1 MSQAA
6 AGASGLPRHVA
17 VIMDGNGRWAQRR
30 ALPRHLGHRA
40 GAKAVRATVEGCA
53 RRGVE
58 ALTIFAFSS
67 ENWQRP
73 QDEVT
78 RLMEL
83 FVESIDKEVDELHR
97 NGIRMRFIGD
107 LSRLR
112 AGLGAK
118 IAAAEARTAANQR
131 MTLFIAVS
139 YGGRWDIVEAARRL
153 AARAVAGE
161 ITPAAIDEALFA
173 DQLQLAGAPE
183 PDLFIRTGGEQRISN
198 FLLWNL
204 AYSELYFC
212 DTLWPDFDDAAL
224 ERRVAFLR
232 QPAATLW
239 PDRRAGRT
247 MNARPARAHRDRA
260 AARSPGHRRAGL
272 VAARGGGGDD
282 RGRDLRW
289 RLRMGRVRAAA
300 LRAGPARVRRRH
312 PAGARGRRDA
322 RSRPALAHG
331 LSCASPPS
339 GG

>member
-1 MSQAA
+1 MPQAA

-30 ALPRHLGHRA
+30 ALPRHFGHRA

-53 RRGVE
+53 RRGIE

-73 QDEVT
+73 EDEVT

-83 FVESIDKEVDELHR
+83 FVESIDKEIDELHR
-97 NGIRMRFIGD
+97 NGIRVRFIGE
-107 LSRLR
+107 LARLR
-112 AGLGAK
+112 AGLLAK

-139 YGGRWDIVEAARRL
+139 YGGRWDIVEAARKL

-161 ITPAAIDEALFA
+161 IEPAAIDEAMFA
-173 DQLQLAGAPE
+173 SHLQLAGVPE
-183 PDLFIRTGGEQRISN
+183 PDLFIRTGGESRISN

-224 ERRVAFLR
+224 
-232 QPAATLW
+232 
-239 PDRRAGRT
+239 D
-247 MNARPARAHRDRA
+247 
-260 AARSPGHRRAGL
+260 
-272 VAARGGGGDD
+272 
-282 RGRDLRW
+282 
-289 RLRMGRVRAAA
+289 AA
-300 LRAGPARVRRRH
+300 LRFYASRQRRFGLTEVQVAR
-312 PAGARGRRDA
+312 
-322 RSRPALAHG
+322 
-331 LSCASPPS
+331 
-339 GG
+339 

>member
-58 ALTIFAFSS
+58 VLTIFAFSS

-97 NGIRMRFIGD
+97 NGIRVRFVGE

-112 AGLGAK
+112 AVLGAK
-118 IAAAEARTAANQR
+118 IATAEARTAANQR

-139 YGGRWDIVEAARRL
+139 YGGRWDIVQAARKL

-161 ITPAAIDEALFA
+161 IKPEAIDEAVFA
-173 DQLQLAGAPE
+173 DQLQLAGVPE
-183 PDLFIRTGGEQRISN
+183 PDLFIRTGGESRISN

-224 ERRVAFLR
+224 
-232 QPAATLW
+232 
-239 PDRRAGRT
+239 D
-247 MNARPARAHRDRA
+247 
-260 AARSPGHRRAGL
+260 
-272 VAARGGGGDD
+272 
-282 RGRDLRW
+282 
-289 RLRMGRVRAAA
+289 AA
-300 LRAGPARVRRRH
+300 LRFYASRQRRFGLTDAQAAR
-312 PAGARGRRDA
+312 
-322 RSRPALAHG
+322 
-331 LSCASPPS
+331 
-339 GG
+339 

>member
-97 NGIRMRFIGD
+97 NGIRVRFIGD

-112 AGLGAK
+112 AVLGAK

-153 AARAVAGE
+153 AARVVTGE
-161 ITPAAIDEALFA
+161 IKPEAIDETLFA

-183 PDLFIRTGGEQRISN
+183 PDLFIRTGGESRISN

-204 AYSELYFC
+204 AYTELYFC

-224 ERRVAFLR
+224 DVALRFYASRQRRFGLTDE
-232 QPAATLW
+232 Q
-239 PDRRAGRT
+239 
-247 MNARPARAHRDRA
+247 
-260 AARSPGHRRAGL
+260 AAR
-272 VAARGGGGDD
+272 
-282 RGRDLRW
+282 
-289 RLRMGRVRAAA
+289 
-300 LRAGPARVRRRH
+300 
-312 PAGARGRRDA
+312 
-322 RSRPALAHG
+322 
-331 LSCASPPS
+331 
-339 GG
+339 

>member
-53 RRGVE
+53 RRGIE

-73 QDEVT
+73 QEEVA

-97 NGIRMRFIGD
+97 NGIRVRFIGE

-112 AGLGAK
+112 AGLAAK
-118 IAAAEARTAANQR
+118 IAAAESRTAANQR

-153 AARAVAGE
+153 AARAVTGE
-161 ITPAAIDEALFA
+161 IKPEAIDEALFA

-183 PDLFIRTGGEQRISN
+183 PDLFIRTGGESRISN

-224 ERRVAFLR
+224 
-232 QPAATLW
+232 
-239 PDRRAGRT
+239 D
-247 MNARPARAHRDRA
+247 
-260 AARSPGHRRAGL
+260 
-272 VAARGGGGDD
+272 
-282 RGRDLRW
+282 
-289 RLRMGRVRAAA
+289 AA
-300 LRAGPARVRRRH
+300 LRFYASRVRRF
-312 PAGARGRRDA
+312 GLTDA
-322 RSRPALAHG
+322 QATR
-331 LSCASPPS
+331 
-339 GG
+339 

>member
-1 MSQAA
+1 
-6 AGASGLPRHVA
+6 
-17 VIMDGNGRWAQRR
+17 MDGNGRWAQRR

-40 GAKAVRATVEGCA
+40 GAKAVRVTVEGCA
-53 RRGVE
+53 RRGIE

-97 NGIRMRFIGD
+97 SGVRVRFIGD

-112 AGLGAK
+112 EGLDAK
-118 IAAAEARTAANQR
+118 IAAAEARTAGNQR

-139 YGGRWDIVEAARRL
+139 YGGRWDIVEAARKL
-153 AARAVAGE
+153 AASAVAGAIQPE
-161 ITPAAIDEALFA
+161 AIDETVFA
-173 DQLQLAGAPE
+173 GQLQLAGAPE

-224 ERRVAFLR
+224 D
-232 QPAATLW
+232 T
-239 PDRRAGRT
+239 
-247 MNARPARAHRDRA
+247 
-260 AARSPGHRRAGL
+260 
-272 VAARGGGGDD
+272 
-282 RGRDLRW
+282 
-289 RLRMGRVRAAA
+289 A
-300 LRAGPARVRRRH
+300 LRFYASRQRRF
-312 PAGARGRRDA
+312 GLTDA
-322 RSRPALAHG
+322 QATR
-331 LSCASPPS
+331 
-339 GG
+339 

>member
-1 MSQAA
+1 
-6 AGASGLPRHVA
+6 
-17 VIMDGNGRWAQRR
+17 MDGNGRWAQRR

-53 RRGVE
+53 RRGIE

-97 NGIRMRFIGD
+97 NGIRVRFIGD

-112 AGLGAK
+112 AGLDAK

-139 YGGRWDIVEAARRL
+139 YGGRWDIVEAARKL

-161 ITPAAIDEALFA
+161 IEPAAIDEALFA

-224 ERRVAFLR
+224 E
-232 QPAATLW
+232 
-239 PDRRAGRT
+239 
-247 MNARPARAHRDRA
+247 
-260 AARSPGHRRAGL
+260 
-272 VAARGGGGDD
+272 
-282 RGRDLRW
+282 
-289 RLRMGRVRAAA
+289 AA
-300 LRAGPARVRRRH
+300 LRFYASRQRRFGLTDAQAAR
-312 PAGARGRRDA
+312 
-322 RSRPALAHG
+322 
-331 LSCASPPS
+331 
-339 GG
+339 